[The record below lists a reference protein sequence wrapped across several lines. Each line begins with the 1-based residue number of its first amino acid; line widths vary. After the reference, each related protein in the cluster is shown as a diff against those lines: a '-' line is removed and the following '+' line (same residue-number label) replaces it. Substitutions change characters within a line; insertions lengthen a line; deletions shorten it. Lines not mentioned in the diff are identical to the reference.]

1 MIVTLEM
8 MKRSSQTWIVMVI
21 GQMRNE
27 TIICTIFSGFWYF
40 TGQIN
45 INLSFKF
52 IATQYIMS
60 IVQNRGKPLRT
71 HEITMFQH
79 L

>member
-21 GQMRNE
+21 GQMRTE
-27 TIICTIFSGFWYF
+27 TTICTIFSGFWYF

-45 INLSFKF
+45 IILSFNF
-52 IATQYIMS
+52 IFTQYIMS
-60 IVQNRGKPLRT
+60 IVQKKPLRT

>member
-1 MIVTLEM
+1 MIMTLEM

-21 GQMRNE
+21 GQMRTE
-27 TIICTIFSGFWYF
+27 ITICTIFSGFWDF

-60 IVQNRGKPLRT
+60 IVQKKQRETIENP
-71 HEITMFQH
+71 
-79 L
+79 

>member
-21 GQMRNE
+21 GHMRTE
-27 TIICTIFSGFWYF
+27 TTICTIFSGFWYF

-45 INLSFKF
+45 IILSFNF
-52 IATQYIMS
+52 ISTQYIMS
-60 IVQNRGKPLRT
+60 IVQKKKRETIENP
-71 HEITMFQH
+71 
-79 L
+79 